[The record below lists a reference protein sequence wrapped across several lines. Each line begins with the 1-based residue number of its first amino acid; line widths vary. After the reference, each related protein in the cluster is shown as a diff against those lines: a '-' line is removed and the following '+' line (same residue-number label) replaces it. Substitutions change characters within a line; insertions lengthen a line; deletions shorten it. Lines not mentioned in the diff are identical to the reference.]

1 MKYKIHHALLTLYA
15 VLIVGCAPVP
25 VWPDYSPAYNKDALS
40 PAESPKV
47 LILNP
52 AVETDFY
59 EADFYEVGLL
69 LGKFGLKQEDG
80 DVDNLKTQTEVERIQ
95 NDSKSIIHQYMD
107 FFEIDYI
114 PYDKLDIA
122 TFSINESTLSDIQ
135 QFTFPHDFSEGGF
148 AIGNGLSYNSFKSRY
163 LAPEKIEDLAPETI
177 EDLAK
182 FNADYVLSVN
192 LRANY
197 PNSYVIAND
206 SPYASIDSRMVL
218 FNATTGV
225 VAWHNDIRIPNRR
238 DSTLPR
244 IDLDSIRWG
253 WQLAELTSLGVLTG
267 KSGPIIPK
275 EENSTLKLE
284 CLRVPKNKKHPG
296 FLFQHLRFNLA
307 INTDIKMANYKTNY
321 HLETII
327 LKVRQTADSL
337 LLDTAFGDMLSINTN
352 DYSGEWIRENTKWK
366 FTCSE
371 TSSKTIQS
379 DKG

>member
-1 MKYKIHHALLTLYA
+1 MKYKIHHALLFLYA
-15 VLIVGCAPVP
+15 MLIVGCAPVP
-25 VWPDYSPAYNKDALS
+25 VWPDYNPAYNKDALS

-52 AVETDFY
+52 VVEAEFF
-59 EADFYEVGLL
+59 EADFYEVEFL
-69 LGKFGLKQEDG
+69 LGKVGLKQEDS
-80 DVDNLKTQTEVERIQ
+80 DVDNLKTQTEVKRIQ
-95 NDSKSIIHQYMD
+95 KDSESIMHQYMD
-107 FFEIDYI
+107 FFEIDYT
-114 PYDKLDIA
+114 PYDKLDSA
-122 TFSINESTLSDIQ
+122 TFSISESTLADIQ
-135 QFTFPHDFSEGGF
+135 QFTFPLDFMAMTEPNNNRF
-148 AIGNGLSYNSFKSRY
+148 TSRY
-163 LAPEKIEDLAPETI
+163 LAPETIEDLAPETI

-182 FNADYVLSVN
+182 FNANYVLSVN

-206 SPYASIDSRMVL
+206 SPNASIDSRMVL
-218 FNATTGV
+218 FNAKTGV
-225 VAWHNDIRIPNRR
+225 VAWHNDIRMPNRR

-253 WQLAELTSLGVLTG
+253 WQLAELASLGILTG
-267 KSGPIIPK
+267 KSGPIISK

-284 CLRVPKNKKHPG
+284 CLRVQKKKKHPG
-296 FLFQHLRFNLA
+296 FSYSHSQFNLA
-307 INTDIKMANYKTNY
+307 INTDIKMANYKSNY

-327 LKVRQTADSL
+327 LKVRQTADNL
-337 LLDTAFGDMLSINTN
+337 LLDTAFGDMLSINTS

-371 TSSKTIQS
+371 TSSKSIQS

>member
-1 MKYKIHHALLTLYA
+1 MKYKIHHALLGLYA
-15 VLIVGCAPVP
+15 MLIVGCAPVP

-52 AVETDFY
+52 VVEAEFF
-59 EADFYEVGLL
+59 EADFYEVEFL
-69 LGKFGLKQEDG
+69 LGKVGSKQEDS
-80 DVDNLKTQTEVERIQ
+80 DVDNLKTQTEVKRIQ
-95 NDSKSIIHQYMD
+95 KDSESIIHQYMD
-107 FFEIDYI
+107 FFEIDYT
-114 PYDKLDIA
+114 PYDKLDSA
-122 TFSINESTLSDIQ
+122 TFSISESTLADIQ
-135 QFTFPHDFSEGGF
+135 QFTFPLDFLAMTDPSS
-148 AIGNGLSYNSFKSRY
+148 NRFKSRY

-182 FNADYVLSVN
+182 FNANYVLSVN

-206 SPYASIDSRMVL
+206 SPNASIDSRMVL

-225 VAWHNDIRIPNRR
+225 VAWHNDIRMPNRR

-244 IDLDSIRWG
+244 IDLDSTRWG
-253 WQLAELTSLGVLTG
+253 WQLAELTSLGILTG

-284 CLRVPKNKKHPG
+284 CLRVQKNKKHPG
-296 FLFQHLRFNLA
+296 FLFQHSRFNLA

-371 TSSKTIQS
+371 ISSKTIQS

>member
-1 MKYKIHHALLTLYA
+1 MKYKIHHALLILYA
-15 VLIVGCAPVP
+15 MLIVGCAPVP
-25 VWPDYSPAYNKDALS
+25 VWPDYNPAYNKDALS

-52 AVETDFY
+52 VVEAEFF
-59 EADFYEVGLL
+59 EADFYEVEFL
-69 LGKFGLKQEDG
+69 LGKVGLKQENS
-80 DVDNLKTQTEVERIQ
+80 DVDNLKTQREVKRIQ
-95 NDSKSIIHQYMD
+95 KDSESIIHQYMD
-107 FFEIDYI
+107 FFEIDYT
-114 PYDKLDIA
+114 PYDKLDSA
-122 TFSINESTLSDIQ
+122 TFSISESTLADIQ
-135 QFTFPHDFSEGGF
+135 QFTFPLDFL
-148 AIGNGLSYNSFKSRY
+148 AMTDLSSNRFKSRY
-163 LAPEKIEDLAPETI
+163 LAPETIEDLAPETI

-182 FNADYVLSVN
+182 FNANYVLSVN

-206 SPYASIDSRMVL
+206 SPNASIDSRMVL

-225 VAWHNDIRIPNRR
+225 VAWHNDIRMPNRR

-253 WQLAELTSLGVLTG
+253 WQLAELTSLGILTG

-327 LKVRQTADSL
+327 LKVRQTADNL
-337 LLDTAFGDMLSINTN
+337 LLNTAFGDMLSINTN

-379 DKG
+379 NQG

>member
-1 MKYKIHHALLTLYA
+1 MKYKIHHALLFLYA
-15 VLIVGCAPVP
+15 MLIVGCAPVP
-25 VWPDYSPAYNKDALS
+25 VWPDYNPAYNKDALS

-52 AVETDFY
+52 VVEAEFF
-59 EADFYEVGLL
+59 EADFYEVEFLI
-69 LGKFGLKQEDG
+69 GKVGLKQEDS
-80 DVDNLKTQTEVERIQ
+80 DVDNLKTQTEVKRIQ
-95 NDSKSIIHQYMD
+95 KDSESIIHQYMD
-107 FFEIDYI
+107 FFEIDYT
-114 PYDKLDIA
+114 PYDKLDSA
-122 TFSINESTLSDIQ
+122 TFSISESTLADIQ
-135 QFTFPHDFSEGGF
+135 QFTFPLDFMAMTEPSS
-148 AIGNGLSYNSFKSRY
+148 NRFKSRY

-182 FNADYVLSVN
+182 FNANYVLSVN

-197 PNSYVIAND
+197 PNSYWIAND
-206 SPYASIDSRMVL
+206 SPNASIDSRMVL
-218 FNATTGV
+218 FNAKTGV
-225 VAWHNDIRIPNRR
+225 VAWHNDIRMPNRR

-253 WQLAELTSLGVLTG
+253 WQLAELTSLGILTG
-267 KSGPIIPK
+267 KSGSIISK

-284 CLRVPKNKKHPG
+284 CLNGQPEDKKLPRFAVGHS
-296 FLFQHLRFNLA
+296 QFNLA
-307 INTDIKMANYKTNY
+307 INTDIKMANYKSNY

-327 LKVRQTADSL
+327 LKVRQTADNL

-371 TSSKTIQS
+371 TSLKTIQS
-379 DKG
+379 NQG

>member
-15 VLIVGCAPVP
+15 VLIVGCAPAP

-52 AVETDFY
+52 VVEAEFF
-59 EADFYEVGLL
+59 EADFYEVEFL
-69 LGKFGLKQEDG
+69 LGKVGSKQEDS
-80 DVDNLKTQTEVERIQ
+80 DVDNLKTQTEVKRIQ
-95 NDSKSIIHQYMD
+95 KDSESIIHQYMD
-107 FFEIDYI
+107 FFEIDYT
-114 PYDKLDIA
+114 PYDKLDSA
-122 TFSINESTLSDIQ
+122 TFSISESTLADIQ
-135 QFTFPHDFSEGGF
+135 QFTFPLDFLAMTDPSS
-148 AIGNGLSYNSFKSRY
+148 NRFKSRY

-182 FNADYVLSVN
+182 FNANYVLSVN

-197 PNSYVIAND
+197 PNSYWIAND
-206 SPYASIDSRMVL
+206 SPNASIDSRMVL

-225 VAWHNDIRIPNRR
+225 VAWHNDIRMPNRR

-267 KSGPIIPK
+267 KSGPIISK

-284 CLRVPKNKKHPG
+284 CLNGQPEDKKLPRFAVGHS
-296 FLFQHLRFNLA
+296 QFNLA
-307 INTDIKMANYKTNY
+307 INTDIKMANYKSNY

-327 LKVRQTADSL
+327 LKVRQTADNL

-371 TSSKTIQS
+371 ISSKSIQS
-379 DKG
+379 NQG